1 MNGGVRGNLT
11 LPLGLRGTLVLVGGA
26 SGVLGD
32 PLPGERP
39 GLGGRFLL
47 RGYQNGEVLG
57 RGRAFAVAEA
67 RFTPTVTSD
76 LAINLLHVVWVREI
90 QLAAFAGGGLVFDAS
105 DGRDVAPGAEV
116 GGGLR
121 VHFEYGGVQPAVLAI
136 DVAVPLVRTEEASRT
151 LAPFTTIV
159 AFEQYY

>member
-1 MNGGVRGNLT
+1 
-11 LPLGLRGTLVLVGGA
+11 
-26 SGVLGD
+26 
-32 PLPGERP
+32 
-39 GLGGRFLL
+39 LL

-57 RGRAFAVAEA
+57 RARGYAVAEL
-67 RFTPTVTSD
+67 RFTPTAFSD
-76 LAINLLHVVWVREI
+76 LAINVLHLAWIREV
-90 QLAAFAGGGLVFDAS
+90 QLAIFGGGGVVFDAT

-136 DVAVPLVRTEEASRT
+136 DLAVPLVRTTSARDT

-159 AFEQYY
+159 AFEQYF